1 LLRVILLIEVF
12 KNYGKIGFKIH
23 KNISGGSFMNGLKKA
38 IAAILVFGVLF
49 SPLVPHTEAEAKVMW
64 ENQELVKGQI
74 GRATIL
80 KNTSLYNIKNNKL
93 ATAKKVS
100 KGQTYRV
107 YSYSGKYGGIYGVSK
122 DLYAQKS
129 SSIKYERAPSDKIQ
143 ALGITVTKKSLAS
156 NISYPQAFGLFNKAF
171 EASFNRKF
179 LNIAKQTQ
187 QANKELKEQEKK
199 DRENGWVTGSYFQN
213 MKYSVPYNQDNILS
227 ISVTYDEYSGGAHG
241 NAWID
246 TYNYNLLKAKQ
257 LSLKDV
263 ITNQKQLGKVNKNI
277 REQMIA
283 RNKKGSQFWVEEFK
297 SVNLTRDQFYYT
309 NDGIVIIFGEYEY
322 GPYANGIN
330 FFKVPY
336 SVFK

>member
-1 LLRVILLIEVF
+1 M
-12 KNYGKIGFKIH
+12 KGFK
-23 KNISGGSFMNGLKKA
+23 KV
-38 IAAILVFGVLF
+38 IAAILVFAVLF
-49 SPLVPHTEAEAKVMW
+49 SPLVPYTDAEAKVMW
-64 ENQELVKGQI
+64 GDQELVKGQI
-74 GRATIL
+74 GRVTIL

-93 ATAKKVS
+93 VAAKKVS
-100 KGQTYRV
+100 KGQIYRV
-107 YSYSGKYGGIYGVSK
+107 YSYSGKYGGIYGVLK

-156 NISYPQAFGLFNKAF
+156 NISYPEASGLFNKPF

-179 LNIAKQTQ
+179 LNIAKETQ

-199 DRENGWVTGSYFQN
+199 DRENGWSPGPYYQD
-213 MKYSVPYNQDNILS
+213 MKYYVPYNQDNILS
-227 ISVTYDEYSGGAHG
+227 ISVTNDAYSGGAHG
-241 NAWID
+241 MTWID
-246 TYNYNLLKAKQ
+246 TYNYNLLTDKQ

-263 ITNQKQLGKVNKNI
+263 ITNQKQLGKVNKYI

-283 RNKKGSQFWVEEFK
+283 RNKKGAQFWVEDFK
-297 SVNLTRDQFYYT
+297 SVNLTQDQFYYT
-309 NDGIVIIFGEYEY
+309 NGGIVIIFGEYEY

>member
-1 LLRVILLIEVF
+1 MKRFKKVIAF
-12 KNYGKIGFKIH
+12 
-23 KNISGGSFMNGLKKA
+23 
-38 IAAILVFGVLF
+38 ILVFAVLF
-49 SPLVPHTEAEAKVMW
+49 SPLVPHTQAEAKVMW
-64 ENQELVKGQI
+64 GNQELVKGQI
-74 GRATIL
+74 GRGTIL

-93 ATAKKVS
+93 VAAKKVS
-100 KGQTYRV
+100 KGQIYRV

-129 SSIKYERAPSDKIQ
+129 SSIKYERAPSHKIQ
-143 ALGITVTKKSLAS
+143 AFGITVIKKSLAS
-156 NISYPQAFGLFNKAF
+156 NISYPQASGLFNKPF

-179 LNIAKQTQ
+179 LNLAKETQ
-187 QANKELKEQEKK
+187 QANKELKEQEKE
-199 DRENGWVTGSYFQN
+199 DRENGWSPGPYYQN

-227 ISVTYDEYSGGAHG
+227 ISITYDEYSGGAHG

-246 TYNYNLLKAKQ
+246 TYNYDLLKAKQ

-263 ITNQKQLGKVNKNI
+263 IKNQTQLGKVNKYI
-277 REQMIA
+277 RDQMIV
-283 RNKKGSQFWVEEFK
+283 RNKKGAGFEVKDFK
-297 SVNLTRDQFYYT
+297 SVNLTQDQFYYT
-309 NDGIVIIFGEYEY
+309 SGGIVIIFGEYEY

>member
-1 LLRVILLIEVF
+1 MKRF
-12 KNYGKIGFKIH
+12 KKV
-23 KNISGGSFMNGLKKA
+23 
-38 IAAILVFGVLF
+38 IAAILVFAVLF
-49 SPLVPHTEAEAKVMW
+49 SPLVPHTDAEAKVMW
-64 ENQELVKGQI
+64 GDQELVKGQI
-74 GRATIL
+74 GRVTIL

-93 ATAKKVS
+93 VAAKKVS
-100 KGQTYRV
+100 KGQIYRA

-143 ALGITVTKKSLAS
+143 ALGITVTKKSLAN
-156 NISYPQAFGLFNKAF
+156 NISYPEASGLFNKPF

-179 LNIAKQTQ
+179 LNIAKETQ

-199 DRENGWVTGSYFQN
+199 DRENGWSPGPYYQN

-227 ISVTYDEYSGGAHG
+227 ISVTNDQYSGGAHG
-241 NAWID
+241 MTWID
-246 TYNYNLLKAKQ
+246 TYNYNLLTAKQ

-263 ITNQKQLGKVNKNI
+263 ITNQKQLGKVNKYI

-283 RNKKGSQFWVEEFK
+283 RNKKGAQFWVEDFK
-297 SVNLTRDQFYYT
+297 SVNLTQDQFYYM
-309 NDGIVIIFGEYEY
+309 NGGIVIIFGEYEY
-322 GPYANGIN
+322 APYANGIS

-336 SVFK
+336 SIFK

>member
-1 LLRVILLIEVF
+1 M
-12 KNYGKIGFKIH
+12 KGFK
-23 KNISGGSFMNGLKKA
+23 KV
-38 IAAILVFGVLF
+38 IATTLVFAVLF
-49 SPLVPHTEAEAKVMW
+49 SPLVPYSKAEAKVMW
-64 ENQELVKGQI
+64 GNQELVKGQI
-74 GRATIL
+74 GRVTML
-80 KNTSLYNIKNNKL
+80 KDASLYNIKNNKL
-93 ATAKKVS
+93 VAAKKVS
-100 KGQTYRV
+100 RGQIYRV
-107 YSYSGKYGGIYGVSK
+107 YSYSGKYDGIYGVSK

-156 NISYPQAFGLFNKAF
+156 NISYPEASGLFNKPF

-179 LNIAKQTQ
+179 LNIAKETQ
-187 QANKELKEQEKK
+187 QANKELKEQEKE
-199 DRENGWVTGSYFQN
+199 DRENGSVPGPYFQN

-227 ISVTYDEYSGGAHG
+227 ISVTNDKYSGGAHG
-241 NAWID
+241 MTWID

-263 ITNQKQLGKVNKNI
+263 ITDQKQSDKVNKYI

-283 RNKKGSQFWVEEFK
+283 RNKKGAQFWVDDFK
-297 SVNLTRDQFYYT
+297 SVNLTQDQFYYM
-309 NDGIVIIFGEYEY
+309 NGGIVIIFGEYQY
-322 GPYANGIN
+322 GPYANGIS

>member
-1 LLRVILLIEVF
+1 M
-12 KNYGKIGFKIH
+12 KGFKRV
-23 KNISGGSFMNGLKKA
+23 
-38 IAAILVFGVLF
+38 IAAILVFAVLF
-49 SPLVPHTEAEAKVMW
+49 SPLVPHTDAEAKVMW
-64 ENQELVKGQI
+64 GNQELVKGQI
-74 GRATIL
+74 GRVTIL

-93 ATAKKVS
+93 VTAKKVS
-100 KGQTYRV
+100 KGQIYRV

-156 NISYPQAFGLFNKAF
+156 NISYPQASGLFNKPF

-179 LNIAKQTQ
+179 LNLAKETQ
-187 QANKELKEQEKK
+187 QANKELKEQEKE
-199 DRENGWVTGSYFQN
+199 DRENGWSPGPYYQN

-227 ISVTYDEYSGGAHG
+227 ISITYDEYSGGAHG

-246 TYNYNLLKAKQ
+246 TYNYDLLKAKQ
-257 LSLKDV
+257 LSLKG
-263 ITNQKQLGKVNKNI
+263 IIKNQTQLGKVNKYI
-277 REQMIA
+277 RDQMIV
-283 RNKKGSQFWVEEFK
+283 RNKKGAGFEVKDFK
-297 SVNLTRDQFYYT
+297 SVNLTQDQFYYT
-309 NDGIVIIFGEYEY
+309 SGGIVIIFGEYEY

>member
-1 LLRVILLIEVF
+1 MKRFKKVIAF
-12 KNYGKIGFKIH
+12 
-23 KNISGGSFMNGLKKA
+23 
-38 IAAILVFGVLF
+38 ILVFAVLF
-49 SPLVPHTEAEAKVMW
+49 SPLVPHTQAEAKVMW
-64 ENQELVKGQI
+64 GNQELVKGQK
-74 GRATIL
+74 GCVTIL
-80 KNTSLYNIKNNKL
+80 KNTSLYNITNNKL
-93 ATAKKVS
+93 VAAKKVS
-100 KGQTYRV
+100 KGQIYRV

-143 ALGITVTKKSLAS
+143 AFGITVIKKSLAS
-156 NISYPQAFGLFNKAF
+156 NISYPQASGLFNKPF

-179 LNIAKQTQ
+179 LNLAKETQ
-187 QANKELKEQEKK
+187 QANKELKEQEKE
-199 DRENGWVTGSYFQN
+199 DRENGWSPGPYYQN

-227 ISVTYDEYSGGAHG
+227 ISITYDEYSGGAHG

-246 TYNYNLLKAKQ
+246 TYNYDLLKAKQ

-263 ITNQKQLGKVNKNI
+263 IKNQTQLGKVNKYI
-277 REQMIA
+277 RDQMIV
-283 RNKKGSQFWVEEFK
+283 RNKKGAGFEVKDFK
-297 SVNLTRDQFYYT
+297 SVNLTQDQFYYT
-309 NDGIVIIFGEYEY
+309 SDGIVIIFGEYEY

>member
-1 LLRVILLIEVF
+1 MKRFKKVIAF
-12 KNYGKIGFKIH
+12 
-23 KNISGGSFMNGLKKA
+23 
-38 IAAILVFGVLF
+38 ILVFAVLF
-49 SPLVPHTEAEAKVMW
+49 SPLVPHTQAEAKVMW
-64 ENQELVKGQI
+64 GNQELAKGQI
-74 GRATIL
+74 GRVTIL
-80 KNTSLYNIKNNKL
+80 KNTSLYNIKNNTL
-93 ATAKKVS
+93 VAAKKVS
-100 KGQTYRV
+100 KGQIYRV

-143 ALGITVTKKSLAS
+143 AFGITVIKKSLAS
-156 NISYPQAFGLFNKAF
+156 NISYPQASGLFNKPF

-179 LNIAKQTQ
+179 LNLAKETQ
-187 QANKELKEQEKK
+187 QANKELKEQEKE
-199 DRENGWVTGSYFQN
+199 DRENGWSPGPYYQN

-227 ISVTYDEYSGGAHG
+227 ISITYDEYSGGAHG

-246 TYNYNLLKAKQ
+246 TYNYDLLKAKQ

-263 ITNQKQLGKVNKNI
+263 IKNQTQLGKVNKYI
-277 REQMIA
+277 RDQMIV
-283 RNKKGSQFWVEEFK
+283 RNKKGAGFEVKDFK
-297 SVNLTRDQFYYT
+297 SVNLTQDQFYYT
-309 NDGIVIIFGEYEY
+309 SDGIVIIFGEYEY

>member
-1 LLRVILLIEVF
+1 M
-12 KNYGKIGFKIH
+12 KGFK
-23 KNISGGSFMNGLKKA
+23 KV
-38 IAAILVFGVLF
+38 IAAILLFAVLF
-49 SPLVPHTEAEAKVMW
+49 SPLVPYSKAEAKVMW
-64 ENQELVKGQI
+64 GDQELVKGQI
-74 GRATIL
+74 GRVTML
-80 KNTSLYNIKNNKL
+80 KDTSLYNIKNNKL
-93 ATAKKVS
+93 AAAKKVS
-100 KGQTYRV
+100 KGQIYRV

-122 DLYAQKS
+122 GLYAQKS

-156 NISYPQAFGLFNKAF
+156 NISYPEASGLFNKPF

-179 LNIAKQTQ
+179 LNIAKETQ

-199 DRENGWVTGSYFQN
+199 DRENGWATGPYFQN

-227 ISVTYDEYSGGAHG
+227 ISVTNDKYSGGAHG
-241 NAWID
+241 MTWIN

-263 ITNQKQLGKVNKNI
+263 ITDQKQLGKVNKYI

-283 RNKKGSQFWVEEFK
+283 RNKKGAQFWVDDFK
-297 SVNLTRDQFYYT
+297 SVNLTQDQFYYM
-309 NDGIVIIFGEYEY
+309 DGGIVIIFGEYEY
-322 GPYANGIN
+322 GPYANGIS

>member
-1 LLRVILLIEVF
+1 MKRFKKVIAF
-12 KNYGKIGFKIH
+12 
-23 KNISGGSFMNGLKKA
+23 
-38 IAAILVFGVLF
+38 ILVFAVLF
-49 SPLVPHTEAEAKVMW
+49 SPLVPHTQAEAKVMW
-64 ENQELVKGQI
+64 GNQELVKGQK
-74 GRATIL
+74 GRVTIL
-80 KNTSLYNIKNNKL
+80 KNTSLYNITNNKL
-93 ATAKKVS
+93 VAAKKVS
-100 KGQTYRV
+100 KGQIYRV

-143 ALGITVTKKSLAS
+143 AFGITVIKKSLAN
-156 NISYPQAFGLFNKAF
+156 NISYPQASGLFNKPF

-179 LNIAKQTQ
+179 LNLAKETQ
-187 QANKELKEQEKK
+187 QANKELKEQEKE
-199 DRENGWVTGSYFQN
+199 DRENGWSPGPYYQN

-227 ISVTYDEYSGGAHG
+227 ISITYDEYSGGAHG

-246 TYNYNLLKAKQ
+246 TYNYDLLKAKQ

-263 ITNQKQLGKVNKNI
+263 IKNQTQLGKVNKYI
-277 REQMIA
+277 RDQMIV
-283 RNKKGSQFWVEEFK
+283 RNKKGAGFEVKDFK
-297 SVNLTRDQFYYT
+297 SVNLTQDQFYYT
-309 NDGIVIIFGEYEY
+309 SDGIVIIFGEYEY